1 MNRLLPVI
9 HYPDLPV
16 SARRDDILAALATH
30 RIVIL
35 CGETGSGKTTQIPK
49 MCLEAGLRP
58 GKLIGCTQPRRI
70 AARTVATRIAQE
82 LGGELGGIV
91 GYKVRFTDKVR
102 HDTAIKIMT
111 DGILLAE
118 SQGDPLLSRY
128 DTIIIDEAHERSL
141 NIDFLLGYLKGLVE
155 RRSDLRLVITS
166 ATIDADRFSK
176 HFNDAPVIEVS
187 GRTFPVEM
195 RWRPIERDD
204 LPSPASWGG
213 AWGEGKRDVRTD
225 HASYSNP
232 LALTPT
238 LIEPLSSR
246 LSPQADK
253 SLLISQGEREQRL
266 SPNRLTGE
274 GAKAKST
281 PIDRGKREA
290 QTDPSPQ
297 PSPRGGGGKRDAQTE
312 LTTAIL
318 DATDELARLG
328 SGDILVFLPGE
339 REIRDTAEALRKH
352 HPPGTEIIPL
362 FSRLSVAEQDAIFKP
377 SHQRRIV
384 LATNVAETSLTVPG
398 IRYVIDPGLARV
410 KRYSARN
417 KVEQL
422 LIEKISQAS
431 ANQRAGR
438 CGRVADGVC
447 IRLYDEADFNA
458 RPRFTD
464 PELLRSS
471 LAGVILRMK
480 SLGLGD
486 VVGFP
491 FIDPPSTRL
500 VSDGYLLLAEL
511 HALDEA
517 GQLTEIG
524 KQLAQLPLDPRIA
537 RMLLAAD
544 KLRCVN
550 EVLIIAS
557 ALSVQDPR
565 DRPMERAQAADE
577 QHKLF
582 ADERSDF
589 MGWLKLWQWYEEQVK
604 HKKTNRQLQ
613 TLIQDHFL
621 SPRRMREWRDI
632 FSQLHSQVA
641 ELGLKQNEKAASYDV
656 IHQALLTGLLGNI
669 GFKSDDAKAR
679 PKPGEGNYQGARG
692 IKLSIHPGSALAK
705 KAYAKSLPPNA
716 RAGDSSSAG
725 PKWIMAAE
733 LTDTGHLLA
742 RTVAE
747 IRPEWIETAGQH
759 LLSRSYAE
767 PHWEKDGARVVAYE
781 RVSLYGITLVA
792 RRKVHYGTIDPVQSR
807 ELFIRGALVAGEYD
821 TRAPWFDHNRALINE
836 IEDLEHKA
844 RKSGVWLD
852 EERIYRVFDARLPQG
867 LHNGAAFEK
876 WRIEAEKKNPQIL
889 FLQRDDILNEG
900 LGADHNLFPET
911 LTVDDVV
918 CPFKYRFEPGHVL
931 DGVSLHL
938 PLYLLN
944 RIDPAQ
950 IDWLVPGLIREKIT
964 LLLKSLPKDLRR
976 PLIPLPDTVTAFMSV
991 ARPGEFVL
999 TEALGAYIRNKTG
1012 ADIRPDDWNGELP
1025 THLRMNLIVVD
1036 DAGQELASGRDLNAL
1051 RQQLGGAARITYGGG
1066 GEDNR
1071 FERSGLVAWD
1081 FGDLPEQVR
1090 FTRDGR
1096 ELTGFPA
1103 LIDSGEAVDLRL
1115 LDEADVAEH
1124 ETRRG
1129 VVRLLR
1135 IALGT
1140 QFKQLDKDLA
1150 RETALALKYRSFG
1163 DADAFRRELL
1173 DAIAARALLG
1183 DDDTPRDAKTFDK
1196 QKERAKPRIAV
1207 VRQTLLRD
1215 LNEILELAAQIHTR
1229 LNAKPQFTAVMRDE
1243 QSHLAALVHPGFITQ
1258 TPWQYLKEIPRYLR
1272 GILKRLEKLPASE
1285 QRDARNMA
1293 SVLGLQH
1300 RFQAR
1305 IEQHK
1310 KSLVVDQALED
1321 FRWQLEELRISLFAQ
1336 ELKTPYPVSAK
1347 RLDKVWDALARR
1359 PLS

>member
-1 MNRLLPVI
+1 MSTSLSSI
-9 HYPDLPV
+9 SYPDLPV
-16 SARRDDILAALATH
+16 SARRDDILAALAAH
-30 RIVIL
+30 RVVIL

-49 MCLEAGLRP
+49 MCLEAQLGSGAARS

-141 NIDFLLGYLKGLVE
+141 NIDFLLGYLKGLVA
-155 RRSDLRLVITS
+155 RRDDLTLVITS

-176 HFNDAPVIEVS
+176 HFNGAPVIEVS
-187 GRTFPVEM
+187 GRTYPVEM
-195 RWRPIERDD
+195 RWRPIEKEAVAPNAKPI
-204 LPSPASWGG
+204 PSAQ
-213 AWGEGKRDVRTD
+213 AKKDE
-225 HASYSNP
+225 
-232 LALTPT
+232 AL
-238 LIEPLSSR
+238 
-246 LSPQADK
+246 D
-253 SLLISQGEREQRL
+253 
-266 SPNRLTGE
+266 
-274 GAKAKST
+274 
-281 PIDRGKREA
+281 
-290 QTDPSPQ
+290 
-297 PSPRGGGGKRDAQTE
+297 

-318 DATDELARLG
+318 EATEELARLG

-352 HPPGTEIIPL
+352 HPPGTEILPL

-398 IRYVIDPGLARV
+398 IRYVIDPGIARV

-447 IRLYDEADFNA
+447 IRLYDEADFNT

-511 HALDEA
+511 HALDDA
-517 GQLTEIG
+517 GQLTGIG
-524 KQLAQLPLDPRIA
+524 KKLAQLPLDPRIA

-544 KLRCVN
+544 KLRCVS

-577 QHKLF
+577 KHKVF

-632 FSQLHSQVA
+632 YSQLHAQVS
-641 ELGLKQNEKAASYDV
+641 ELGLKENDKAASYDA

-705 KAYAKSLPPNA
+705 KASARGSPQNA
-716 RAGDSSSAG
+716 RTVDGSSAG

-733 LTDTGHLLA
+733 LTDTGRLLA

-747 IRPEWIETAGQH
+747 IRPEWIEAAGQH

-792 RRKVHYGTIDPVQSR
+792 RRKVHYGTIDPAQSR
-807 ELFIRGALVAGEYD
+807 ELFIRGALVGGEYD
-821 TRAPWFDHNRALINE
+821 TRAPWFTHNRALISE

-852 EERIYRVFDARLPQG
+852 EERIYRVFDARIPQG

-876 WRIEAEKKNPQIL
+876 WRIDAEKTNPQIL
-889 FLQRDDILNEG
+889 FLQRDDILGEG

-911 LTVDDVV
+911 LTVDGVV
-918 CPFKYRFEPGHVL
+918 CLFKYRFEPGHVL

-950 IDWLVPGLIREKIT
+950 IDWLVPGLIREKLT
-964 LLLKSLPKDLRR
+964 LLLKSLPKELRR
-976 PLIPLPDTVTAFMSV
+976 PLIPLPDTVTAFLSV
-991 ARPGEFVL
+991 ARPAEHIL
-999 TEALGAYIRNKTG
+999 TEALAAYIRKKTG
-1012 ADIRPDDWNGELP
+1012 ADIRPEDWSGELSS
-1025 THLRMNLIVVD
+1025 HLRMNLVVVD
-1036 DAGQELASGRDLNAL
+1036 DAGQELASGRDLQAL

-1066 GEDNR
+1066 AEDNS
-1071 FERSGLVAWD
+1071 FERSGMVIWD
-1081 FGDLPEQVR
+1081 FGDLPEQVKFKR
-1090 FTRDGR
+1090 GGR
-1096 ELTGFPA
+1096 ELSGFPA

-1115 LDEADVAEH
+1115 LDKADVAEH
-1124 ETRRG
+1124 ETRCG

-1135 IALGT
+1135 IALAT
-1140 QFKQLDKDLA
+1140 QFKQLDKDLS
-1150 RETALALKYRSFG
+1150 RETSLALKYRSLG
-1163 DADAFRRELL
+1163 DADTLRRELL
-1173 DAIAARALLG
+1173 DAIATRALLG
-1183 DDDTPRDAKTFDK
+1183 DDDTPRGAKTFDK

-1215 LNEILELAAQIHTR
+1215 LNEILDLTVQVQTR
-1229 LNAKPQFTAVMRDE
+1229 LHAKPQFTAVMRDE
-1243 QSHLAALVHPGFITQ
+1243 QSHLAALVYPGFLSHTG
-1258 TPWQYLKEIPRYLR
+1258 WNALKELPRYLK

-1293 SVLGLQH
+1293 SVLTLQN
-1300 RFQAR
+1300 RYMAR
-1305 IEQHK
+1305 MEQYK
-1310 KSLVVDQALED
+1310 KGGAPDASLLD

-1347 RLDKVWDALARR
+1347 RLEKLWDELSRK
-1359 PLS
+1359 PLI

>member
-1 MNRLLPVI
+1 MSPTLHI
-9 HYPDLPV
+9 TYPDLPV
-16 SARRDDILAALATH
+16 SARRDDILAALKAN
-30 RIVIL
+30 RVLIL

-49 MCLEAGLRP
+49 MCMEARLGSETARA

-70 AARTVATRIAQE
+70 AARSVAARIAQE

-91 GYKVRFTDKVR
+91 GYKVRFTDTVR
-102 HDTAIKIMT
+102 HDTAIKVMT

-141 NIDFLLGYLKGLVE
+141 NIDFLLGYLKTLVE
-155 RRSDLRLVITS
+155 KRSDLRVVITS
-166 ATIDADRFSK
+166 ATIDAERFSK

-187 GRTFPVEM
+187 GRTYPVEI
-195 RWRPIERDD
+195 RWRPIERED
-204 LPSPASWGG
+204 
-213 AWGEGKRDVRTD
+213 
-225 HASYSNP
+225 
-232 LALTPT
+232 
-238 LIEPLSSR
+238 
-246 LSPQADK
+246 
-253 SLLISQGEREQRL
+253 
-266 SPNRLTGE
+266 
-274 GAKAKST
+274 
-281 PIDRGKREA
+281 EA
-290 QTDPSPQ
+290 EARKPSPQ
-297 PSPRGGGGKRDAQTE
+297 PSPRSGGGSKRDAQSDI
-312 LTTAIL
+312 TAIL

-352 HPPGTEIIPL
+352 HPPGTEILPL

-377 SHQRRIV
+377 TSALRRIV

-398 IRYVIDPGLARV
+398 IRYVIDPGSARV

-447 IRLYDEADFNA
+447 IRLYDEADFGN

-491 FIDPPSTRL
+491 FIDPPSSRL
-500 VSDGYLLLAEL
+500 VTDGYQLLAEL

-517 GQLTEIG
+517 GQLTAIG
-524 KQLAQLPLDPRIA
+524 KKLGKLPLDPRIA
-537 RMLLAAD
+537 RMLLAAEQQ
-544 KLRCVN
+544 RCVN

-577 QHKLF
+577 KHKLF

-589 MGWLKLWQWYEEQVK
+589 MGWLKLWRWYEEQVQ

-613 TLIQDHFL
+613 TLLQDHFL

-632 FSQLHSQVA
+632 HGQLHAQMS
-641 ELGLKQNEKAASYDV
+641 ELGLRENEKDAGYDT

-669 GFKSDDAKAR
+669 GFRSLTPTLSPR
-679 PKPGEGNYQGARG
+679 ERGQTLSQNQSNGNYQGARG

-705 KAYAKSLPPNA
+705 K
-716 RAGDSSSAG
+716 G

-733 LTDTGHLLA
+733 LTDTGRLLA

-747 IRPEWIETAGQH
+747 VRPEWIEAAGRH
-759 LLSRSYAE
+759 LLTRMFIE
-767 PHWEKDGARVVAYE
+767 PHWEQDGARVVAFE
-781 RVSLYGITLVA
+781 RVSLYGITLVP
-792 RRKVHYGTIDPVQSR
+792 RRKIHYGPIDPVLSR

-821 TRAPWFDHNRALINE
+821 TKAPWFAHNRALIKE

-852 EERIYRVFDARLPQG
+852 EERIYRVFDARIPAD
-867 LHNGAAFEK
+867 LHNGAAFET
-876 WRIEAEKKNPQIL
+876 WREEAEAANPRIL
-889 FLQRDDILNEG
+889 FLQREDILGEA
-900 LGADHNLFPET
+900 LGADQALFPET
-911 LTVDDVV
+911 MAVDGVA
-918 CPFKYRFEPGHVL
+918 CKLKYRFEPGHPL
-931 DGVSLHL
+931 DGVTLHL

-944 RIDPAQ
+944 RIEPAQ
-950 IDWLVPGLIREKIT
+950 VDWLVPGLIREKLT
-964 LLLKSLPKDLRR
+964 LLLKSLPKDKRR
-976 PLIPLPDTVTAFMSV
+976 PLIPLPDTVTAFLSV
-991 ARPGEFVL
+991 AKPGEQVL
-999 TEALGAYIRNKTG
+999 TAALAAYIRKKTG
-1012 ADIRPDDWNGELP
+1012 TDIHPDEWKGELP
-1025 THLRMNLIVVD
+1025 AHLHMNVSVID
-1036 DAGQELASGRDLNAL
+1036 DSGQELAGGRDLVTL

-1066 GEDNR
+1066 AEDSE
-1071 FERSGLVAWD
+1071 FERTGLVEWN
-1081 FGDLPEQVR
+1081 FGDLPEQVKFKR
-1090 FTRDGR
+1090 GGR
-1096 ELTGFPA
+1096 ELIGYPA
-1103 LIDSGEAVDLRL
+1103 LVDNGESVDLRL
-1115 LDEADVAEH
+1115 LDAADVAEA

-1135 IALGT
+1135 IALAA
-1140 QFKQLDKDLA
+1140 QFKQLDKDLS
-1150 RETALALKYRSFG
+1150 RETALALKFRGFG
-1163 DADAFRRELL
+1163 SAEQLRAALI
-1173 DAIAARALLG
+1173 DAIATRALLG
-1183 DDDTPRDAKTFDK
+1183 DDDTPRDAKTFGK

-1207 VRQTLLRD
+1207 VKQALLRD
-1215 LNEILELAAQIHTR
+1215 AAEILDLHAQVAAR
-1229 LNAKPQFTAVMRDE
+1229 LNAKPQFTAAMRDE
-1243 QSHLAALVHPGFITQ
+1243 TAHLAALVPADFITA
-1258 TPWQYLKEIPRYLR
+1258 TPWTHLKDLPRYLR

-1285 QRDARNMA
+1285 QRDSRGMAGVLTLQNKFLARRA
-1293 SVLGLQH
+1293 QVKG
-1300 RFQAR
+1300 
-1305 IEQHK
+1305 E
-1310 KSLVVDQALED
+1310 VPTALDD

-1336 ELKTPYPVSAK
+1336 ELKTPYPVSVK
-1347 RLDKVWDALARR
+1347 RLDKLWDELARQ
-1359 PLS
+1359 PLN

>member
-1 MNRLLPVI
+1 LNRPLVI
-9 HYPDLPV
+9 EYPDLPV
-16 SARRDDILAALATH
+16 TARRGDILAALAAN

-49 MCLEAGLRP
+49 MCLETGLRP

-82 LGGELGGIV
+82 LGSELGGVV

-187 GRTFPVEM
+187 GRTYPVEM
-195 RWRPIERDD
+195 RWRPIEKEDLAPNAKPIPSAQAKKDD
-204 LPSPASWGG
+204 
-213 AWGEGKRDVRTD
+213 
-225 HASYSNP
+225 
-232 LALTPT
+232 AL
-238 LIEPLSSR
+238 
-246 LSPQADK
+246 D
-253 SLLISQGEREQRL
+253 
-266 SPNRLTGE
+266 
-274 GAKAKST
+274 
-281 PIDRGKREA
+281 
-290 QTDPSPQ
+290 
-297 PSPRGGGGKRDAQTE
+297 

-328 SGDILVFLPGE
+328 PGDILVFLPGE

-352 HPPGTEIIPL
+352 HPPGTEILPL

-377 SHQRRIV
+377 ASQRRIV

-398 IRYVIDPGLARV
+398 IRYVIDPGIARV

-438 CGRVADGVC
+438 CGRVVDGVC

-471 LAGVILRMK
+471 LAGVILRMQ

-500 VSDGYLLLAEL
+500 VSDGYLLLTEL

-524 KQLAQLPLDPRIA
+524 KKLAQLPLDPRIA

-565 DRPMERAQAADE
+565 DRPMEHTHAADE
-577 QHKLF
+577 KHKLF
-582 ADERSDF
+582 SDERSDF
-589 MGWLKLWQWYEEQVK
+589 MGWLKLWHWYEEQVK

-613 TLIQDHFL
+613 TLIQAHFL

-632 FSQLHSQVA
+632 YSQLHSQLA
-641 ELGLKQNEKAASYDV
+641 ELGLKENEKAASYDA

-669 GFKSDDAKAR
+669 GFNSDDIKAR

-705 KAYAKSLPPNA
+705 KTPARGAPPDA
-716 RAGDSSSAG
+716 RAAGGLNAG

-733 LTDTGHLLA
+733 LTDTGRLLA

-747 IRPEWIETAGQH
+747 IRPEWIEAAAQH

-767 PHWEKDGARVVAYE
+767 PHWEKNGARVVAYE

-807 ELFIRGALVAGEYD
+807 ELFIRGALVTGEYE
-821 TRAPWFDHNRALINE
+821 TQAPWFTHNRALISE

-852 EERIYRVFDARLPQG
+852 EERIYRVFDARIPPG
-867 LHNGAAFEK
+867 VHNGAAFEK
-876 WRIEAEKKNPQIL
+876 WRIDAEKKNPEIL
-889 FLQRDDILNEG
+889 FLQRDDILGEG
-900 LGADHNLFPET
+900 LGADHTLFPET
-911 LTVDDVV
+911 LTVDGVV

-964 LLLKSLPKDLRR
+964 LLLKSLPKALRR
-976 PLIPLPDTVTAFMSV
+976 PLIPLPDTVTTFLSE
-991 ARPGEFVL
+991 ARPGERIL
-999 TEALGAYIRNKTG
+999 TEALGAYIRKKTG
-1012 ADIRPDDWNGELP
+1012 ADIRPEDWGGELP
-1025 THLRMNLIVVD
+1025 LHLRMNLVVVD
-1036 DAGQELASGRDLNAL
+1036 DAGQELASGRDLMAL
-1051 RQQLGGAARITYGGG
+1051 RHQLGGAARITYGGG
-1066 GEDNR
+1066 AENSN
-1071 FERSGLVAWD
+1071 FERSGIVAWD
-1081 FGDLPEQVR
+1081 FGDLPEQVKFKR
-1090 FTRDGR
+1090 EGR

-1103 LIDSGEAVDLRL
+1103 LVDSGEAVDLRL
-1115 LDEADVAEH
+1115 LDEADVAEQ

-1129 VVRLLR
+1129 IVRLLR
-1135 IALGT
+1135 IALAT
-1140 QFKQLDKDLA
+1140 QFKQLDRDLS
-1150 RETALALKYRSFG
+1150 RETALALKYRSLG
-1163 DADAFRRELL
+1163 DADTLRRELL

-1183 DDDTPRDAKTFDK
+1183 DDEPPRDAKAFDT

-1207 VRQTLLRD
+1207 VRQALLRD
-1215 LNEILELAAQIHTR
+1215 LNEILDLTAQVQAR

-1243 QSHLAALVHPGFITQ
+1243 QSHLAALVYPGFLSHTG
-1258 TPWQYLKEIPRYLR
+1258 WSHLRELPRYLK

-1285 QRDARNMA
+1285 SRDARNMA
-1293 SVLGLQH
+1293 SVLTLQN
-1300 RFQAR
+1300 RYLAR
-1305 IEQHK
+1305 VEQYK
-1310 KSLVVDQALED
+1310 KGTTVDEALED

-1336 ELKTPYPVSAK
+1336 ELKTPYPISAK
-1347 RLDKVWDALARR
+1347 RLEKLWDVLARQ
-1359 PLS
+1359 PLA

>member
-1 MNRLLPVI
+1 MNHPLAI

-16 SARRDDILAALATH
+16 SARRDDILAALTQH
-30 RIVIL
+30 RVVIL

-49 MCLEAGLRP
+49 MCLEAQLGSGAARP

-82 LGGELGGIV
+82 LGGELGGLV

-155 RRSDLRLVITS
+155 RRNDLRLVITS

-195 RWRPIERDD
+195 RWRPIEKEDVAPHAKPIPAAQAKKDEALD
-204 LPSPASWGG
+204 LA
-213 AWGEGKRDVRTD
+213 
-225 HASYSNP
+225 
-232 LALTPT
+232 
-238 LIEPLSSR
+238 
-246 LSPQADK
+246 
-253 SLLISQGEREQRL
+253 
-266 SPNRLTGE
+266 
-274 GAKAKST
+274 
-281 PIDRGKREA
+281 
-290 QTDPSPQ
+290 
-297 PSPRGGGGKRDAQTE
+297 
-312 LTTAIL
+312 TAIL

-328 SGDILVFLPGE
+328 PGDILVFLPGE

-352 HPPGTEIIPL
+352 HPPGTEILPL
-362 FSRLSVAEQDAIFKP
+362 FSRLSVAEQDAIFK
-377 SHQRRIV
+377 SANQRRIV

-500 VSDGYLLLAEL
+500 ISDGYLLLAEL

-524 KQLAQLPLDPRIA
+524 KKLAQLPLDPRIA

-577 QHKLF
+577 KHKLF

-589 MGWLKLWQWYEEQVK
+589 MGWLKLWHWYEEQVK

-632 FSQLHSQVA
+632 YNQLHSQVA
-641 ELGLKQNEKAASYDV
+641 ELGLKANDKAANYDA

-669 GFKSDDAKAR
+669 GFKSDDIKAR
-679 PKPGEGNYQGARG
+679 AKPGEGTYQGARG
-692 IKLSIHPGSALAK
+692 IKLAIHPGSALAK
-705 KAYAKSLPPNA
+705 KAPARGAPDA
-716 RAGDSSSAG
+716 RASGGHGAG

-733 LTDTGHLLA
+733 LTDTGRLLA

-747 IRPEWIETAGQH
+747 IRPEWIEAAAQH

-792 RRKVHYGTIDPVQSR
+792 RRKVHYGTIDPVLSR
-807 ELFIRGALVAGEYD
+807 ELFIRGALVAGEYE
-821 TRAPWFDHNRALINE
+821 TQAPWFAHNRALISE

-876 WRIEAEKKNPQIL
+876 WRIEAEKSHPQIL
-889 FLQRDDILNEG
+889 FLQRDDILGEG
-900 LGADHNLFPET
+900 LGADHTLFPEM
-911 LTVDDVV
+911 LDVDGVV

-944 RIDPAQ
+944 RVDPAQ

-964 LLLKSLPKDLRR
+964 LLLKSLPKELRR
-976 PLIPLPDTVTAFMSV
+976 PLIPLPDTVTAFLSM
-991 ARPGEFVL
+991 ARPGERVL
-999 TEALGAYIRNKTG
+999 TEALGAFIHNKTR
-1012 ADIRPDDWNGELP
+1012 ADIRPDDWSGELP
-1025 THLRMNLIVVD
+1025 MHLRMNLVVVD
-1036 DAGQELASGRDLNAL
+1036 DAGQELASGRDLNVL

-1066 GEDNR
+1066 AEDNS

-1081 FGDLPEQVR
+1081 FGDLPQEVR
-1090 FTRDGR
+1090 FTRGGR
-1096 ELTGFPA
+1096 ELTGYPA
-1103 LIDSGEAVDLRL
+1103 LIDNGDTVDLRL
-1115 LDEADVAEH
+1115 LDEADVAQH

-1135 IALGT
+1135 IALAT
-1140 QFKQLDKDLA
+1140 QFKQLDKDLS
-1150 RETALALKYRSFG
+1150 RETALALKYRSLG
-1163 DADAFRRELL
+1163 DVDTLRRELL

-1183 DDDTPRDAKTFDK
+1183 DDDTPRDGKAFDK

-1215 LNEILELAAQIHTR
+1215 INDILDLTAQVQAR

-1243 QSHLAALVHPGFITQ
+1243 QHHLTALVYPGFITQ
-1258 TPWQYLKEIPRYLR
+1258 TSWHHLKEVPRYLK
-1272 GILKRLEKLPASE
+1272 GILKRLEKLPAAE

-1293 SVLGLQH
+1293 SVLMLQN
-1300 RFQAR
+1300 RYLAR
-1305 IEQHK
+1305 LGQHN
-1310 KSLVVDQALED
+1310 KSTVTDKEMED

-1347 RLDKVWDALARR
+1347 RLERAWDELIRR